1 MQMQMQTQW
10 GTPADA
16 CQARVGVPALGVPG
30 HITLR
35 TRAAILRI
43 PLLGMSVG
51 HRRSHALTREW
62 ATKVTKLVHDI
73 SIC

>member
-43 PLLGMSVG
+43 PLVG
-51 HRRSHALTREW
+51 DVGCTSSLARPDSRMGHQGDQAG
-62 ATKVTKLVHDI
+62 A
-73 SIC
+73 